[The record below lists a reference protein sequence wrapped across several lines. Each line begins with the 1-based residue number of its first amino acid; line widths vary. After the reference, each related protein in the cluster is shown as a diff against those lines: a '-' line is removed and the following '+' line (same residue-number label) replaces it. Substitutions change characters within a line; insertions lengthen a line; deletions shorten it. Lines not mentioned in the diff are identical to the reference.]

1 MTFQQQQISSTIT
14 TKEIE
19 NGLDF
24 IINHFDPS
32 ILYFPRTVMTK
43 KSNGQITVYGRE
55 EALQYFKESEFQDC
69 RINAY
74 RYSSSFNSIE
84 QWTPDLLF
92 IDIDKNDFKSDR
104 SYYKIR

>member
-1 MTFQQQQISSTIT
+1 MTFQYQQEQISPDI
-14 TKEIE
+14 EIE

-24 IINHFDPS
+24 IINHFDPT
-32 ILYFPRTVMTK
+32 ILYFPRTIMTK
-43 KSNGQITVYGRE
+43 KLNGQIVVYSKE

-74 RYSSSFNSIE
+74 RYSPSSFNFIE

-92 IDIDKNDFKSDR
+92 IDIDKTDFKS
-104 SYYKIR
+104 